1 MSKNNNQPFQDG
13 WVMRAEEV
21 RRMLGGIGRNTLYE
35 WVNQGKIPHKRIGR
49 VILFPRKKVQEWLES
64 NEDYGVLR

>member
-1 MSKNNNQPFQDG
+1 MSKDNNQPFQEG

-35 WVNQGKIPHKRIGR
+35 WVSQGKIPHKRIGR
-49 VILFPRKKVQEWLES
+49 VILFPRKQVQEWLES
-64 NEDYGVLR
+64 NEDYGALR